1 MSLKE
6 QDPNQWLRVEFERR
20 GRMNKKI
27 IKELRK
33 ILKKYHYD
41 SKEQHMCKAV
51 VTKLEN
57 LLGLVLRKSDED
69 IDDHRKITRIMK
81 YE

>member
-1 MSLKE
+1 
-6 QDPNQWLRVEFERR
+6 
-20 GRMNKKI
+20 MNKKI

-57 LLGLVLRKSDED
+57 LLGLVLKNE
-69 IDDHRKITRIMK
+69 K
-81 YE
+81 

>member
-57 LLGLVLRKSDED
+57 LLGLVLKNEKQY
-69 IDDHRKITRIMK
+69 INNINCIAYCIMQQ
-81 YE
+81 